1 MAVPGDDVAMEKM
14 LQKLGA
20 VEKLEQEAIW
30 ELSKDKFKDLIDH
43 SRTHI
48 RDPEMV

>member
-14 LQKLGA
+14 LQKLGN

-30 ELSKDKFKDLIDH
+30 ELPKDKFNDSIGH

-48 RDPEMV
+48 RDPEGV